1 MEGFEF
7 MIHPAPGQP
16 EADAAGGEPISLVN
30 PAPYKR
36 RTEPTTEELL
46 ANVNRS
52 LPFSDEAEKGVLSC
66 ILQDPVTKLT
76 ECREEIPVDAFY
88 HVANRTVYEVLIEF
102 HDRGMPLDIAT
113 LTHSLRAAGKL
124 DKVGGGAAIS
134 ELYTF
139 TPVSAHWPFYKKVMM
154 DKYVLRRM
162 INACA
167 LNIHHAYEHGREHI
181 DEDVTGVIEEAEERV
196 KAVREG
202 LKGADERTLSMTDCV
217 VAHVDYIEQLNNG
230 TMALFPIGIPSFD
243 KRARGIAG
251 DEYCLLT
258 GPTKSGKTTLA
269 QKIFKLAAI
278 HHKHG
283 GETSGKAAYY
293 SGEVSPRTIGGRA
306 IYSTEMVS
314 AAMDR
319 TGTVSRE
326 DQERYMQATRRVV
339 DDMGD
344 SSCVVNACGMTV
356 EEMLSDMKA
365 KWDTGHRLFVVDY
378 IGKFVS
384 AKTFN
389 NREREIS
396 YMSNRL
402 FDFTKRQGKPAAV
415 ICLAQLNDEGQV
427 RDCRGLEHD
436 CDMHLKIAR
445 VFKQEKG
452 KEPLE
457 IPNRRSLIVERGRS
471 IESGYPIPI
480 YFEGHHYKFEECTER

>member
-1 MEGFEF
+1 MIKNEHKCQAGDFER
-7 MIHPAPGQP
+7 
-16 EADAAGGEPISLVN
+16 GENISLVK
-30 PAPYKR
+30 PLPYKR
-36 RTEPTTEELL
+36 KEPTTEELL
-46 ANVNRS
+46 ASVNRS

-66 ILQDPVTKLT
+66 LLQDPVTKLT
-76 ECREEIPVDAFY
+76 ECHKEIPVDAFY
-88 HVANRTVYEVLIEF
+88 HVANRTVFEVLIEMY
-102 HDRGMPLDIAT
+102 DRGNAIDFVTI
-113 LTHSLRAAGKL
+113 THTLRAKGLL
-124 DKVGGGAAIS
+124 DKVGGVAAVS

-139 TPVSAHWPFYKKVMM
+139 TPVAAHWPTYKKVML
-154 DKYVLRRM
+154 DKFVLRRM

-167 LNIHHAYEHGREHI
+167 LNIHHAYEHGREHM
-181 DEDVTGVIEEAEERV
+181 DEDVTGTIEAAEERV

-202 LKGADERTLSMTDCV
+202 LKGADDRTMTLNECLDAHCAYMESLADGSM
-217 VAHVDYIEQLNNG
+217 I
-230 TMALFPIGIPSFD
+230 LFPTGLPSFD

-251 DEYCLLT
+251 DEYCLMT

-278 HHKHG
+278 NHKHG
-283 GETSGKAAYY
+283 GGGGKAAYY
-293 SGEVSPRTIGGRA
+293 SAEVSPRTIGGRA
-306 IYSTEMVS
+306 IYNTELIS
-314 AAMDR
+314 AAVDR
-319 TGTVSRE
+319 TGLTDKKE
-326 DQERYMQATRRVV
+326 QMLYMQALRKVQ
-339 DDMGD
+339 DDMSG
-344 SSCVVNACGMTV
+344 SCCVVNACGMTL

-365 KWDTGHRLFVVDY
+365 KWDTDHRLFVVDY
-378 IGKFVS
+378 IGKFIS
-384 AKTFN
+384 SKTFN
-389 NREREIS
+389 KREREIS

-415 ICLAQLNDEGQV
+415 ICLAQLNDDGQV